1 MNPLNAVPSAPDD
14 EQLPEDGILGAE
26 TCPSC
31 HTVTAG
37 KACHYC
43 DRDAEEQRSAWRN
56 QP

>member
-31 HTVTAG
+31 HTVTGGAP
-37 KACHYC
+37 CHYC
-43 DRDAEEQRSAWRN
+43 ERDALAQREACKH
-56 QP
+56 Q

>member
-31 HTVTAG
+31 HTVTGGAP
-37 KACHYC
+37 CHYC
-43 DRDAEEQRSAWRN
+43 ERDALAQREAWKH
-56 QP
+56 Q